1 MEQVKTFLRNLFGK
15 ISEYSTNGP
24 QATTFDLQ
32 PSTNEYLPF
41 FERIIETI
49 AGFFLDIRVYL
60 INARSEPI
68 INTRIN
74 ISKFKDLLASFF
86 TSVYRIFQS
95 RTIHIG
101 FVILIVCFCLILY
114 YYLTFETRKISKQLT
129 YLVFII
135 LFIKISIIMYLSG
148 SICVSSYNGLIMGFS
163 PGFISITVIYNV
175 RILLLELF
183 ALYYLSDILFSGNE
197 LKDTFISDFYENF
210 KQIFHC
216 VVIATLFA
224 NLALPGYNLSVI
236 TLAIIS
242 LYLIIVIFLPI
253 HLYYLYIGLKKI
265 MKIGKKDNI
274 AENSVIKKPY
284 IKDNSQKIADDY
296 VCEFIDQNIGNIK
309 AKSGFQK
316 LNGNIIYIDGDQ
328 NTDDSIEIRIEDSS
342 QNISSHDLINE
353 ENDPKSISI
362 NEAQRENNLENG
374 SNNDESYK
382 NINSN

>member
-1 MEQVKTFLRNLFGK
+1 
-15 ISEYSTNGP
+15 
-24 QATTFDLQ
+24 
-32 PSTNEYLPF
+32 
-41 FERIIETI
+41 
-49 AGFFLDIRVYL
+49 
-60 INARSEPI
+60 
-68 INTRIN
+68 
-74 ISKFKDLLASFF
+74 
-86 TSVYRIFQS
+86 
-95 RTIHIG
+95 
-101 FVILIVCFCLILY
+101 
-114 YYLTFETRKISKQLT
+114 
-129 YLVFII
+129 
-135 LFIKISIIMYLSG
+135 
-148 SICVSSYNGLIMGFS
+148 
-163 PGFISITVIYNV
+163 
-175 RILLLELF
+175 
-183 ALYYLSDILFSGNE
+183 
-197 LKDTFISDFYENF
+197 
-210 KQIFHC
+210 
-216 VVIATLFA
+216 
-224 NLALPGYNLSVI
+224 
-236 TLAIIS
+236 
-242 LYLIIVIFLPI
+242 
-253 HLYYLYIGLKKI
+253 